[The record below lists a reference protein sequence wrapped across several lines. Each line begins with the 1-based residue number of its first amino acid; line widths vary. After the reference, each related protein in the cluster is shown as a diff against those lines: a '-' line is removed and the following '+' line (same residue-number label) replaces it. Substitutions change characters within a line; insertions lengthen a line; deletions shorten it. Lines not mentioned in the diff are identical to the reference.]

1 MSARLSGG
9 NPSHQKY
16 AMDIT
21 ETLCIANRN
30 EWRDWLEK
38 HYRSAKEIWLVSY
51 RKHTGNPSV
60 PYNDAVEEAL
70 CFGWI
75 DSIIKKLDEERY
87 AQRYTPRKAKSGYS
101 QTNKERLKKLIE
113 RGKVMAEVLAVLDE
127 IGLED
132 FEYPADIM
140 AALQENEQA
149 WKNFQ
154 RYSGSYQRIRI
165 AYVDVA
171 RDRPGEYEKRLA
183 HLIKM
188 TEQDKQFGRGIEDYY

>member
-1 MSARLSGG
+1 
-9 NPSHQKY
+9 
-16 AMDIT
+16 MDVT
-21 ETLCIANRN
+21 ETLYVTNRD
-30 EWRDWLEK
+30 EWRDWLEQ
-38 HYRSAKEIWLVSY
+38 HCNSASEIWLVSY
-51 RKHTGNPSV
+51 LKKTGKPSV

-75 DSIIKKLDEERY
+75 DSIVKKLDQDRY
-87 AQRYTPRKAKSGYS
+87 AQRYTPRKTGSGYS

-113 RGKVMAEVLAVLDE
+113 QGKVMPEVLAGLDE

-132 FEYPADIM
+132 FEYPADIV

-154 RYSGSYQRIRI
+154 RYSGSYRRIRI
-165 AYVDVA
+165 AYIDVA
-171 RDRPGEYEKRLA
+171 RNRPGEYEKRLA

-188 TEQDKQFGRGIEDYY
+188 TGQDKQFGRGIEDYY

>member
-1 MSARLSGG
+1 
-9 NPSHQKY
+9 
-16 AMDIT
+16 MDVT
-21 ETLCIANRN
+21 ETLYVTNRD

-38 HYRSAKEIWLVSY
+38 HCKSASEIWLVIY
-51 RKHTGNPSV
+51 LKKTGKPSV

-75 DSIIKKLDEERY
+75 DSIVKKLDQDRY
-87 AQRYTPRKAKSGYS
+87 AQRYTPRKTGSGYS
-101 QTNKERLKKLIE
+101 QTNKERLKKLIAQ
-113 RGKVMAEVLAVLDE
+113 GKVMPEVLAGLDE

-132 FEYPADIM
+132 FEYPADIV

-154 RYSGSYQRIRI
+154 RYSGSYRRIRI
-165 AYVDVA
+165 AYIDVA
-171 RDRPGEYEKRLA
+171 RNRPGEYEKRLA

-188 TEQDKQFGRGIEDYY
+188 TGQDKQFGRGIEDYY

>member
-1 MSARLSGG
+1 V
-9 NPSHQKY
+9 
-16 AMDIT
+16 DVT
-21 ETLCIANRN
+21 ETLYATNRDQ
-30 EWRDWLEK
+30 WRDWLEE
-38 HYRSAKEIWLVSY
+38 HYRSASEIWLVSY
-51 RKHTGNPSV
+51 LKKTGKPSV
-60 PYNDAVEEAL
+60 PYNGAVEEAL

-75 DSIIKKLDEERY
+75 DSIVKKLGQDRY
-87 AQRYTPRKAKSGYS
+87 AQRYTPRKTGSGYS

-113 RGKVMAEVLAVLDE
+113 QGKVMPEVLAGLDE

-132 FEYPADIM
+132 FEYPADIV
-140 AALQENEQA
+140 AAFQENEQA

-154 RYSGSYQRIRI
+154 RYSESYRRIRI
-165 AYVDVA
+165 AYIDVA

>member
-1 MSARLSGG
+1 
-9 NPSHQKY
+9 
-16 AMDIT
+16 
-21 ETLCIANRN
+21 
-30 EWRDWLEK
+30 
-38 HYRSAKEIWLVSY
+38 VSY
-51 RKHTGNPSV
+51 LKKTGKPSV

-75 DSIIKKLDEERY
+75 DSIVKKLDEERY

-113 RGKVMAEVLAVLDE
+113 RGKVKPEVLAGIDG

-149 WKNFQ
+149 WENFQ
-154 RYSGSYQRIRI
+154 RYSGAYQRIRI
-165 AYVDVA
+165 AYIDVA
-171 RDRPGEYEKRLA
+171 RDRPGEYQKRLA
-183 HLIKM
+183 HLIRM
-188 TEQDKQFGRGIEDYY
+188 TEQDKQFGRGIENYY

>member
-1 MSARLSGG
+1 V
-9 NPSHQKY
+9 
-16 AMDIT
+16 DVT
-21 ETLCIANRN
+21 ETLYVPNRE
-30 EWRDWLEK
+30 EWRDWLEE
-38 HYRSAKEIWLVSY
+38 HYKSASEIWLVSY
-51 RKHTGNPSV
+51 LKKTGKPSV

-75 DSIIKKLDEERY
+75 DSIVKKLDEERY
-87 AQRYTPRKAKSGYS
+87 AQRYTPRRAKSGYS

-113 RGKVMAEVLAVLDE
+113 RGKVMPEVLAGLDE

-132 FEYPADIM
+132 FEYPDDIM
-140 AALQENEQA
+140 AALQENEKA
-149 WKNFQ
+149 WENFQ

-165 AYVDVA
+165 AYIDVA

-183 HLIKM
+183 HLIKV

>member
-1 MSARLSGG
+1 LDGTAGYWRSAV
-9 NPSHQKY
+9 
-16 AMDIT
+16 DVT
-21 ETLCIANRN
+21 ETLYVTNRD

-38 HYRSAKEIWLVSY
+38 HCKSASEIWLVSY
-51 RKHTGNPSV
+51 LKKTGKPSV

-75 DSIIKKLDEERY
+75 DSIVKKLDQDRY
-87 AQRYTPRKAKSGYS
+87 AQRYTPRKTGSGYS

-113 RGKVMAEVLAVLDE
+113 QGKVMPEVLAGLDE

-132 FEYPADIM
+132 FEYPADIV

-154 RYSGSYQRIRI
+154 RYSGSYRRIRI
-165 AYVDVA
+165 AYIDVA
-171 RDRPGEYEKRLA
+171 RNRPGEYEKRLA

-188 TEQDKQFGRGIEDYY
+188 TGQDKQFGRGIEDYY

>member
-1 MSARLSGG
+1 
-9 NPSHQKY
+9 
-16 AMDIT
+16 
-21 ETLCIANRN
+21 
-30 EWRDWLEK
+30 
-38 HYRSAKEIWLVSY
+38 VSY
-51 RKHTGNPSV
+51 LKKTGKPSV

-75 DSIIKKLDEERY
+75 DSIVKKLDEERY

-113 RGKVMAEVLAVLDE
+113 RGKVKPEVLADIDG

-149 WKNFQ
+149 WENFQ
-154 RYSGSYQRIRI
+154 RYSGAYQRIRI
-165 AYVDVA
+165 AYIDVA

-183 HLIKM
+183 HLIRM
-188 TEQDKQFGRGIEDYY
+188 TEQDKQFGRGIENYY

>member
-1 MSARLSGG
+1 V
-9 NPSHQKY
+9 NV
-16 AMDIT
+16 T
-21 ETLCIANRN
+21 ETLYVPNRE
-30 EWRDWLEK
+30 EWRNWLEA
-38 HYRSAKEIWLVSY
+38 HYRSASEIWLVSY
-51 RKHTGNPSV
+51 LKKTGKPSV

-75 DSIIKKLDEERY
+75 DSIVKKLDEERY

-101 QTNKERLKKLIE
+101 QANKERLKKLIQL
-113 RGKVMAEVLAVLDE
+113 GKVMPEVLVGVDE

-132 FEYPADIM
+132 FEYPGDIM

-165 AYVDVA
+165 AYIDVA
-171 RDRPGEYEKRLA
+171 RGRPGEYEKRLA

-188 TEQDKQFGRGIEDYY
+188 TEQDKQFGRGIESYY

>member
-1 MSARLSGG
+1 
-9 NPSHQKY
+9 
-16 AMDIT
+16 MDVT
-21 ETLCIANRN
+21 ETLYVPNRE
-30 EWRDWLEK
+30 EWRDWLEE
-38 HYRSAKEIWLVSY
+38 HYKSASEIWLVSY
-51 RKHTGNPSV
+51 LKKTGKPSV

-101 QTNKERLKKLIE
+101 QTNKERLKKLIGQ
-113 RGKVMAEVLAVLDE
+113 GKVMPEVVAGVDK

-149 WKNFQ
+149 WENFQ

-165 AYVDVA
+165 AYIDVA
-171 RDRPGEYEKRLA
+171 RDRSGEYEKRLA

-188 TEQDKQFGRGIEDYY
+188 TAQDKQFGRGIEGYY

>member
-1 MSARLSGG
+1 
-9 NPSHQKY
+9 
-16 AMDIT
+16 
-21 ETLCIANRN
+21 
-30 EWRDWLEK
+30 
-38 HYRSAKEIWLVSY
+38 VSY
-51 RKHTGNPSV
+51 LKKTGKPSV

-75 DSIIKKLDEERY
+75 DSIVKKLDQDRY
-87 AQRYTPRKAKSGYS
+87 AQRYTPRKTGSGYS

-113 RGKVMAEVLAVLDE
+113 QGKVMPEVLAGLDE

-132 FEYPADIM
+132 FEYPADIV

-154 RYSGSYQRIRI
+154 RYSGSYRRIRI
-165 AYVDVA
+165 AYIDVA
-171 RDRPGEYEKRLA
+171 RNRPGEYEKRLA

-188 TEQDKQFGRGIEDYY
+188 TGQDKQFGRGIEDYY

>member
-1 MSARLSGG
+1 M
-9 NPSHQKY
+9 NV
-16 AMDIT
+16 T
-21 ETLCIANRN
+21 ETLYVPNRE
-30 EWRDWLEK
+30 EWRDWPEE
-38 HYRSAKEIWLVSY
+38 HYKSASEIWLVSY
-51 RKHTGNPSV
+51 LKKTGKPSV

-75 DSIIKKLDEERY
+75 DSIVKKLDQDRY
-87 AQRYTPRKAKSGYS
+87 AQRYTPRKTGSGYS

-113 RGKVMAEVLAVLDE
+113 QGKVMPEVLAGLDE

-132 FEYPADIM
+132 FEYPADIV

-154 RYSGSYQRIRI
+154 RYSGSYRRIRI
-165 AYVDVA
+165 AYIDVA
-171 RDRPGEYEKRLA
+171 RNRPGEYEKRLA

-188 TEQDKQFGRGIEDYY
+188 TGQDKQFGRGIEDYY

>member
-1 MSARLSGG
+1 
-9 NPSHQKY
+9 
-16 AMDIT
+16 MDVTDKLYIT
-21 ETLCIANRN
+21 NRD
-30 EWRDWLEK
+30 EWRDWLEE
-38 HYRSAKEIWLVSY
+38 HYKDASEIWLVSY
-51 RKHTGNPSV
+51 LKKTGKPSV

-75 DSIIKKLDEERY
+75 DSIVKKLDEERN

-113 RGKVMAEVLAVLDE
+113 RGKVMPEVLAGLDE

-132 FEYPADIM
+132 FEYPDDIM
-140 AALQENEQA
+140 AALQESEQA
-149 WKNFQ
+149 WENFQ

-165 AYVDVA
+165 AYIEVA
-171 RDRPGEYEKRLA
+171 RDRPGEYEKRLT